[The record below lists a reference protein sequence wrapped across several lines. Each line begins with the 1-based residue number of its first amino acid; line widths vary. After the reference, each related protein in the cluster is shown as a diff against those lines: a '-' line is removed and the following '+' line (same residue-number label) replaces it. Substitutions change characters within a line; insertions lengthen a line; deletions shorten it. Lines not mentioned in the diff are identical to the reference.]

1 MGDAVIR
8 DLDDPFVQQ
17 QMKREIEPITKETIP
32 MGYIPLELST
42 LGKLGVP
49 KVVHCR
55 NFSTSDLVD
64 LSMFN
69 NDSLPEHLISV
80 INSLIYEKVDVAG
93 WPDKTIVELLVRI
106 YINYFTPVLKDISF
120 PWNDEDM
127 AWLEEKGQKDKM
139 IELSEGKWRPK
150 IDLDLTKVKIT
161 YLDEEVRQ
169 FITVRKRG
177 VGGITALEAKFM
189 SYPRYGDVITLR
201 KAIES
206 KFIDEEKKFGR
217 IRQQYN
223 MRERYLDEGKDITNI
238 DPINDSDFLRWQMYE
253 ARKAKYATKAA
264 EALYLVKYND
274 VDLSNASVEEKIR
287 YIDSPL
293 FDVNL
298 SKAVEE
304 HFTKLNFGLNPE
316 IEIRNPVTGEVCKRQ
331 FTFRLLDILQAL
343 QLPNANEYDINYDD

>member
-1 MGDAVIR
+1 
-8 DLDDPFVQQ
+8 
-17 QMKREIEPITKETIP
+17 
-32 MGYIPLELST
+32 
-42 LGKLGVP
+42 
-49 KVVHCR
+49 
-55 NFSTSDLVD
+55 
-64 LSMFN
+64 
-69 NDSLPEHLISV
+69 
-80 INSLIYEKVDVAG
+80 
-93 WPDKTIVELLVRI
+93 
-106 YINYFTPVLKDISF
+106 
-120 PWNDEDM
+120 
-127 AWLEEKGQKDKM
+127 
-139 IELSEGKWRPK
+139 
-150 IDLDLTKVKIT
+150 
-161 YLDEEVRQ
+161 
-169 FITVRKRG
+169 
-177 VGGITALEAKFM
+177 
-189 SYPRYGDVITLR
+189 
-201 KAIES
+201 
-206 KFIDEEKKFGR
+206 
-217 IRQQYN
+217 